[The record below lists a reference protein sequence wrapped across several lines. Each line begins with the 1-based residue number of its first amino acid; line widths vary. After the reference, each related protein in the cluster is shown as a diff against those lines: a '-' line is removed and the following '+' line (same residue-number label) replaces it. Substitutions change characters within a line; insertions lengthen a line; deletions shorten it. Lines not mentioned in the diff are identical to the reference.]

1 LNYYEGDMHV
11 PNPNKFRA
19 GNETMQIAIKFKI
32 GGNLRFLSH
41 AETLSLF
48 QHAFVR
54 AGIPV
59 RYSQG
64 FNPRPKLS
72 LPLPRPVGVASDDE
86 LLCFRLTVDSDE
98 QQALNQ
104 ESRIKSQLSARL
116 PEGCDVI
123 SVKVIENN
131 NSIQP
136 RSVTYLLVLREEY
149 LNKELEAITKKIRDL
164 LASDSLI
171 IRRKSP
177 LRSRYGP
184 ESVKNIDV
192 RNFLKSINLD
202 GNSII
207 VECEISH
214 TGSIRVDEI
223 IKLLELDAWKLAEPI
238 RRTNVQWQEA

>member
-11 PNPNKFRA
+11 PNPNKFRV

-136 RSVTYLLVLREEY
+136 RSVTYLMVLREEY
-149 LNKELEAITKKIRDL
+149 LNK
-164 LASDSLI
+164 
-171 IRRKSP
+171 
-177 LRSRYGP
+177 
-184 ESVKNIDV
+184 
-192 RNFLKSINLD
+192 
-202 GNSII
+202 
-207 VECEISH
+207 
-214 TGSIRVDEI
+214 
-223 IKLLELDAWKLAEPI
+223 
-238 RRTNVQWQEA
+238 